1 MAKII
6 VMEKW
11 REQHPGR
18 VPVRSAQSVTGQ
30 AVTGK
35 ILIYT
40 GVRYERHEPVDHRSM
55 DLVPVRAEN

>member
-18 VPVRSAQSVTGQ
+18 VPVRTAQSVTG
-30 AVTGK
+30 K
-35 ILIYT
+35 LLIYT
-40 GVRYERHEPVDHRSM
+40 GVRYERHEPDDHRAM
-55 DLVPVRAEN
+55 DLLPVRAES

>member
-6 VMEKW
+6 VLEKW

-18 VPVRSAQSVTGQ
+18 VPARNAQSVT
-30 AVTGK
+30 AK

-40 GVRYERHEPVDHRSM
+40 GVRYERREAADHRSM